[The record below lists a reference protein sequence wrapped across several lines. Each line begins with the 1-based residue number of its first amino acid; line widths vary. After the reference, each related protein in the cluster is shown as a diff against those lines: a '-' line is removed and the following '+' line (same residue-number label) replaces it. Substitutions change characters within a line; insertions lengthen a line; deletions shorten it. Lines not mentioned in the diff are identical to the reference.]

1 VRRLRERQSARVGRA
16 SGARLHASE
25 QGEKA
30 RERAQHG
37 REISRNGA
45 RVHGKEVRNRAAEE
59 REQEISCDGI
69 RPTAGTRLGASAGE
83 QGEQRMS
90 SAAG

>member
-1 VRRLRERQSARVGRA
+1 MERA
-16 SGARLHASE
+16 STG
-25 QGEKA
+25 
-30 RERAQHG
+30 
-37 REISRNGA
+37 
-45 RVHGKEVRNRAAEE
+45 RNRAAEE

-69 RPTAGTRLGASAGE
+69 RPTAGTRLGAYAGE